1 MQPTEEAPSTLIEEP
16 VVDVVGEAGEPTQI
30 EGITATN
37 DQAVEVT
44 TTAEEVDPVGE
55 ADLTGIPQP
64 EEGQLLVDPASP

>member
-16 VVDVVGEAGEPTQI
+16 VVDVVGESGEPTQI
-30 EGITATN
+30 EGIPATN

-44 TTAEEVDPVGE
+44 ATAEEVDPVGE

-64 EEGQLLVDPASP
+64 EEGQLQVDPASP